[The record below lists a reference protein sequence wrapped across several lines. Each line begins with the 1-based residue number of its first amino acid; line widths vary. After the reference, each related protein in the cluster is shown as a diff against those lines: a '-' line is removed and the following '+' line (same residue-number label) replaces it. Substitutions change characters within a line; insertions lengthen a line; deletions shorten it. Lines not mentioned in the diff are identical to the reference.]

1 MYVAAECPWTGCI
14 AMFHPTVPIGGWLC
28 VLLLVVLLG
37 LQCFWMLLLLKMVS
51 KKLRAKPGES
61 LTKDIRS
68 DSDDDDD
75 STNSAKK
82 DT

>member
-1 MYVAAECPWTGCI
+1 
-14 AMFHPTVPIGGWLC
+14 MFRPTVPIGGWLC

-37 LQCFWMLLLLKMVS
+37 LQCFWMLLLLKMVF
-51 KKLRAKPGES
+51 KKLSAKPGES

-68 DSDDDDD
+68 DSDDDDN
-75 STNSAKK
+75 STNSSKK